1 MESRAIDPSKRDP
14 NVLDAVEVG
23 NRLGIHS
30 TTVRRLALEGRLPC
44 LRLGREFRFWWPA
57 VIERLGQNDPALT
70 GEGGSETSGEEEAD
84 APLAAENAAPARQR
98 RLPEPAKSEPLVPP
112 KRRGTPRLPKGE
124 RPPAQ

>member
-1 MESRAIDPSKRDP
+1 MEPRAIDPSKRDP
-14 NVLDAVEVG
+14 NVLDAVELG

-30 TTVRRLALEGRLPC
+30 TTVRRLALEGQIPG

-57 VIERLGQNDPALT
+57 VIERLGQSDPALIS
-70 GEGGSETSGEEEAD
+70 EDETSEEEGAD
-84 APLAAENAAPARQR
+84 APQAAENEAPARRR
-98 RLPEPAKSEPLVPP
+98 RLPDPAKSEPPVLP